1 MDLEKILSTVVAIG
15 SDLPAYKLLFDQV
28 VASFGEQDQAK
39 LRQTYADALASAD
52 KAHAA
57 AQAL

>member
-1 MDLEKILSTVVAIG
+1 MDISKILETIVAIG

-28 VASFGEQDQAK
+28 ISTFEEKDQVV
-39 LRQTYADALASAD
+39 LRQTYADALAAAD
-52 KAHAA
+52 RAHAA